1 MVRLSGDLVICRP
14 VIEVEE
20 TVKSLWIVLAMGAS
34 ASLCVTGC
42 SSGQPVNA
50 AARSTA
56 VTPAAAATTA
66 EARTER
72 VDVYQASGPLVVEN
86 QLDVAAQREG
96 VVAKILVDVGAS
108 VHKGQLLAQMDDRQL
123 AAQHEATVAK
133 AAAVEQDARN
143 WETEI
148 KLVETDLAR
157 DEQLYKY
164 QLITQQQLEHSRYKL
179 IGATQ
184 QREREVQNTNEAR
197 ATAKALQLELEK
209 TRIVAPFDGVVARRY
224 VRTGQKVALG
234 DRLFW
239 VTATSPLTVR
249 FTLPQELISKV
260 KAGELLTLSS
270 PESTGPDHRA
280 KVTLVSP
287 VVDPSS
293 GTIEVQ
299 AQVVG
304 EPGELRPGMTVSIRL
319 KHP

>member
-1 MVRLSGDLVICRP
+1 MLM
-14 VIEVEE
+14 
-20 TVKSLWIVLAMGAS
+20 TA
-34 ASLCVTGC
+34 C
-42 SSGQPVNA
+42 SSDRPATVI
-50 AARSTA
+50 
-56 VTPAAAATTA
+56 AAAATPVTTQPA
-66 EARTER
+66 ARSER
-72 VDVYQASGPLVVEN
+72 SDAYQASGPLVVEN
-86 QLDVAAQREG
+86 QVDVAAQREG
-96 VVAKILVDVGAS
+96 VVAKIQVDVGAF

-133 AAAVEQDARN
+133 AAAVEQDAQN

-179 IGATQ
+179 IGAKQ

-249 FTLPQELISKV
+249 FTLPQELLSKV
-260 KAGELLTLSS
+260 KAGELLTLSA
-270 PESTGPDHRA
+270 PELTGPEHKA

-304 EPGELRPGMTVSIRL
+304 DTADLRPGMNVNIRIA
-319 KHP
+319 KP